1 MALFTIANKIQLAC
15 SWACNSNGQCS
26 LLLLRT
32 ILKFQSFRLIWSLFH
47 ITYFGEWG
55 NFISLW
61 IVNWR
66 FLLLFKSDT
75 SNWLTFLCTNL
86 GEYWS
91 FPSKA
96 TVCLFIDFKQT
107 NKNTHHFLHEK
118 FIVPWNH
125 HWFATVFTRPAMQP
139 LFPAVSRA
147 RVSCRIW
154 LSKKVTPK
162 RETLRGVKLM

>member
-107 NKNTHHFLHEK
+107 KTPTIFSMRSSLSLEIITGLLLFLPDLQCSPC
-118 FIVPWNH
+118 FQQYLVPES
-125 HWFATVFTRPAMQP
+125 AAE
-139 LFPAVSRA
+139 SD
-147 RVSCRIW
+147 S
-154 LSKKVTPK
+154 PK
-162 RETLRGVKLM
+162 RWLQKGRPWEE